1 MGDGGAMFLG
11 YLMAT
16 LGLKLRLENS
26 NHLSA
31 WLAPILILA
40 ARAVQR
46 ARGDQ
51 QLVVEHEAMATAE
64 SRP

>member
-1 MGDGGAMFLG
+1 MFLG

-16 LGLKLRLENS
+16 LGLNCAWRIP

-40 ARAVQR
+40 
-46 ARGDQ
+46 
-51 QLVVEHEAMATAE
+51 
-64 SRP
+64 